1 MFERDKHFSHLSG
14 LERELS
20 FRTEMVWAAICLHH
34 RRTPTKILLHVLFF
48 YMVKECCFLFLHSYN
63 KVWLTIFDV
72 KNFFL
77 HCQLPTLRVAYFCQV
92 TNIFIFEEMFII
104 ILHVL
109 LSLCTRNY
117 YMYFKRTCIFCHIY
131 HFMNMIKIYNPLWDC
146 NIYYQ
151 GLENFKVLCSV

>member
-20 FRTEMVWAAICLHH
+20 FRTEMVWAAIYLHH
-34 RRTPTKILLHVLFF
+34 RSTCMYKIQLHVLYF
-48 YMVKECCFLFLHSYN
+48 YIVKECCFLYLHTYN
-63 KVWLTIFDV
+63 KVWLSLTLWIIFFCMV
-72 KNFFL
+72 SCIQLYISVRLQMFL
-77 HCQLPTLRVAYFCQV
+77 YLKKCF
-92 TNIFIFEEMFII
+92 

-109 LSLCTRNY
+109 LVYVLLSI
-117 YMYFKRTCIFCHIY
+117 YFKRTCIFCHMY
-131 HFMNMIKIYNPLWDC
+131 HSMNMIKIYNPLWDC